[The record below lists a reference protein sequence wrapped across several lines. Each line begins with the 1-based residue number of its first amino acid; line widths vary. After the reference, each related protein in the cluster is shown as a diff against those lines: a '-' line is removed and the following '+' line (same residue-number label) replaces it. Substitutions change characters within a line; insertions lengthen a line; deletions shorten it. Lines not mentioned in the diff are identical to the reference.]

1 MAAFASSKRRR
12 RNQIAAWVWDHLRVI
27 NARAR
32 RLVVFLTPVVL
43 LLIGLLLKFDAD
55 ACHSEVEG
63 DEPGCEEDLER
74 VERLAD
80 AILTA
85 SGVAALVALVWW
97 RRLAR

>member
-1 MAAFASSKRRR
+1 MIK
-12 RNQIAAWVWDHLRVI
+12 VW
-27 NARAR
+27 AR
-32 RLVVFLTPVVL
+32 RLAVFLTPVVL

-63 DEPGCEEDLER
+63 GEPGCEEDLER

-85 SGVAALVALVWW
+85 SGVAAGLAALVALVWW
-97 RRLAR
+97 PRSAR